1 MIWNDHS
8 REIPEGAHSFLSPS
22 LHTWLNYDDEK
33 LVKTYINRL
42 AAQRGTII
50 HDMAARLIKLKILLP
65 DEQSTLNMY
74 VNDAI
79 RLKMEPEK
87 KLYYSKFCFGTADA
101 ILVDERNGILRIHD
115 LKTGATKVS
124 FAQLELYASIF
135 FLEYKSFYKP
145 GDLDVSLRIYQND
158 DFVDEN
164 PDIDLILHDMDKI
177 VRFDRILNELEERY
191 DEHFDS

>member
-8 REIPEGAHSFLSPS
+8 SEIPEGAHSFLSPS

-33 LVKTYINRL
+33 LIKTYINRL
-42 AAQRGTII
+42 AAQRGTAI
-50 HDMAARLIKLKILLP
+50 HDTAAKLIKLKISLP
-65 DEQSTLNMY
+65 EEKRTLNMY

-79 RLKMEPEK
+79 QFKMEPEK

-101 ILVDERNGILRIHD
+101 ICVDDHNGILRIHD
-115 LKTGATKVS
+115 LKTGVTKVS

-135 FLEYKSFYKP
+135 FLEYSYYKP
-145 GDLDVSLRIYQND
+145 GDLKVYLRIYQND
-158 DFVDEN
+158 DVLDKN
-164 PDIDLILHDMDKI
+164 PDTDLILHDMDKI
-177 VRFDRILNELEERY
+177 VRFDRILKELEERY